1 MQPLVAL
8 RVWLAIWRDEL
19 LNDIHASCAD
29 IAYVCDC
36 RISLSDRKGGLQQE
50 SRRAIA
56 LLDEGTPG
64 YNFNYFVSGF
74 CVDAGRVSGDLIG
87 VTSPFVLTSQRRN
100 PFSTEGH
107 RRS

>member
-1 MQPLVAL
+1 VTAEYP
-8 RVWLAIWRDEL
+8 
-19 LNDIHASCAD
+19 CP
-29 IAYVCDC
+29 IAKEAC
-36 RISLSDRKGGLQQE
+36 SKKGGLQQE

>member
-19 LNDIHASCAD
+19 LNDIHASC
-29 IAYVCDC
+29 
-36 RISLSDRKGGLQQE
+36 
-50 SRRAIA
+50 AIA